1 MRRRRYWRRYYGCG
15 VPVMVRIL
23 GPLEVICS
31 GRGVPIRGGKERALV
46 VRLALA
52 SGRAVSPELLV
63 AALWDGEPP
72 ASADVSVRVL
82 LSRVRKA

>member
-1 MRRRRYWRRYYGCG
+1 MRRRRYYGCG
-15 VPVMVRIL
+15 VPVVVRIL
-23 GPLEVICS
+23 GPLEVICR
-31 GRGVPIRGGKERALV
+31 GRGVSIRGGKERALV
-46 VRLALA
+46 VRLALC

-63 AALWDGEPP
+63 AALWDGKPP